1 MLDNK
6 FKVQNVNSA
15 KNIKDEKGLNVV
27 RHLLD
32 KFHSED
38 LIYCHWKSNEHV
50 LEGMLGLTDLD
61 ILVDKKCYSNLQ
73 QILASSGFK
82 RFCATPNNGYPA
94 VEDYLGMDEKTGK
107 LIHLHLHYQLV
118 AGVAHLK
125 GTHLPWENLVLN
137 TRILDHENNI
147 YVVNPDIEMILLVVR
162 AALKIRS
169 RDYLLDRFGKKY
181 FRGDFAKEFF
191 WLKARINHDQILK
204 TGSQLLGSQKAG
216 LILQQIV
223 LGEPSL
229 KQLRAL
235 FNNSST
241 LHLYRTYYPFEAR
254 IRRWL
259 RELLWGLGVIN
270 KRYLHAATPLRR
282 IPATGGLLIALMG
295 CDGSGKSTQM
305 KAVIKWLSWKIDV
318 VPVYFGSGDG
328 PSSLIRKPFNV
339 MARVVRDLPGF
350 QSNRKSLKTVTDDK
364 ISVDS
369 SQDPLLRKIARI
381 PWALVLA
388 YEKCSK
394 IRKVTKARNRGMIV
408 VCDRYPQNQIMG
420 FNDGPL
426 ISHWRNHHLWLLRKL
441 ANWESAPYRWAE
453 DNPPDIVLK
462 LDVTP
467 EVALLRK
474 PDADI
479 EEYQRRVDAIKS
491 FKYPSK
497 TKVVLLNAEEP
508 LELVLLKAKMA
519 IWEAM

>member
-1 MLDNK
+1 VRGKPTLR
-6 FKVQNVNSA
+6 QLQALLYNSP
-15 KNIKDEKGLNVV
+15 
-27 RHLLD
+27 
-32 KFHSED
+32 
-38 LIYCHWKSNEHV
+38 
-50 LEGMLGLTDLD
+50 M
-61 ILVDKKCYSNLQ
+61 
-73 QILASSGFK
+73 
-82 RFCATPNNGYPA
+82 
-94 VEDYLGMDEKTGK
+94 
-107 LIHLHLHYQLV
+107 
-118 AGVAHLK
+118 
-125 GTHLPWENLVLN
+125 
-137 TRILDHENNI
+137 
-147 YVVNPDIEMILLVVR
+147 
-162 AALKIRS
+162 
-169 RDYLLDRFGKKY
+169 
-181 FRGDFAKEFF
+181 
-191 WLKARINHDQILK
+191 
-204 TGSQLLGSQKAG
+204 
-216 LILQQIV
+216 
-223 LGEPSL
+223 
-229 KQLRAL
+229 
-235 FNNSST
+235 
-241 LHLYRTYYPFEAR
+241 LHLYRTYHPFEAR

-270 KRYLHAATPLRR
+270 KRYLHAAIPLRR

-350 QSNRKSLKTVTDDK
+350 KSNRKSLKTMTEDR

-369 SQDPLLRKIARI
+369 SQDPMLRKIARA

-388 YEKCSK
+388 YEKCNK
-394 IRKVTKARNRGMIV
+394 IRKATKARNRGMIV

-426 ISHWRNHHLWLLRKL
+426 ISHWRNHRLWFLRKL
-441 ANWESAPYRWAE
+441 AQWESAPYRWAE

-479 EEYQRRVDAIKS
+479 EEYQRRVAAIKS

-497 TKVVLLNAEEP
+497 TEVVLLDAEEP

-519 IWEAM
+519 IWEAI